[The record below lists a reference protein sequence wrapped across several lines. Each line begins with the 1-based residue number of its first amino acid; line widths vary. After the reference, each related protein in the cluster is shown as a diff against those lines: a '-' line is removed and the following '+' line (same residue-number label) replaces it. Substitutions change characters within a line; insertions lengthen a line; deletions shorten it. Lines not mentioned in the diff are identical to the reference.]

1 MTHVSSAVRPNLQG
15 ATVQPITA
23 TKIFPNQTTYPSK
36 MMHCDVVFG
45 SPSMDCNGTGICK
58 ITGTNSIRPMHLKK
72 SCQLTFGQI
81 AAAPNGKVSLFFFR
95 EFLCIQLYRQH
106 FRKGV
111 LTMKEQCPVPSD
123 ISKTLNIKAKN
134 LLPGNYAVVECEGY
148 YRVDID
154 CA

>member
-15 ATVQPITA
+15 STVQPITT

-58 ITGTNSIRPMHLKK
+58 ITGTNSIRPVHLKK

-123 ISKTLNIKAKN
+123 ISKTLNVKAKN